1 MQNKYELGIV
11 FVLCSHT
18 ALNCLNSYSL
28 YMYLSEVFDKSI

>member
-1 MQNKYELGIV
+1 MQNKYELDIV

-28 YMYLSEVFDKSI
+28 YTYLSEVFANSI